1 MYKLLYASIIFI
13 NLTLIVNAGAETM
26 ILDDF
31 KSDRQ
36 SQWNYISDQVM
47 GGVSEGNLLFDH
59 DQQEHYAQLKGQVST
74 KNNGGFIQFRTDLKR
89 MDKNSYQGIYAKV
102 KGNNQKYYI
111 HLRTKWTI
119 LPWQYYQSEFI
130 ADNEWH
136 IVKLPIESFT
146 PSSKWL
152 KSRIGVK
159 NIRSLGMVAFGRD
172 HNADLRVSEI
182 GFY

>member
-1 MYKLLYASIIFI
+1 MNKLLYPSILLI
-13 NLTLIVNAGAETM
+13 NLTLTIKVGAENM
-26 ILDDF
+26 LLDDF
-31 KSDRQ
+31 NSDRQ

-47 GGVSEGNLLFDH
+47 GGVSKGNLSFDY
-59 DQQEHYAQLKGQVST
+59 DQQEHYAHLEGYVST

-89 MDKNSYQGIYAKV
+89 ISNNRYKGVYAKV
-102 KGNNQKYYI
+102 KGNNQKYFI
-111 HLRTKWTI
+111 HLRTQWTI

-130 ADNEWH
+130 ANSEWH
-136 IVKLPIESFT
+136 IVRLPIESFM

-152 KSRIGVK
+152 KGEIGVT